1 MAFDVVVEGGD
12 DVAFF
17 AGEGAVAYVLVELVE
32 GVDGVGV
39 ASEGHGDGFF
49 GGGLGAAVAEV
60 GDGFVAAAQAVDGA
74 DG

>member
-1 MAFDVVVEGGD
+1 MAFDVVAEGGD

-17 AGEGAVAYVLVELVE
+17 AGEGAVAYVLVDLGE
-32 GVDGVGV
+32 GFAGVGV
-39 ASEGHGDGFF
+39 AVGLCGGGFA

-60 GDGFVAAAQAVDGA
+60 GNGFVAAAQAVDGS

>member
-39 ASEGHGDGFF
+39 AGGRCGGGFV

>member
-1 MAFDVVVEGGD
+1 MAADVVVEGGD
-12 DVAFF
+12 DIAFF

-39 ASEGHGDGFF
+39 AGEGCGGGFF

-60 GDGFVAAAQAVDGA
+60 GDGFVAAAQAVDGT

>member
-1 MAFDVVVEGGD
+1 MAFDVVAEGGD

-39 ASEGHGDGFF
+39 AGGLCGGGFV

-60 GDGFVAAAQAVDGA
+60 GDGFVAAAQAVDGT

>member
-1 MAFDVVVEGGD
+1 MTADVVVEGGD

-32 GVDGVGV
+32 GFDGVGV
-39 ASEGHGDGFF
+39 AGGRCGGGFV

>member
-1 MAFDVVVEGGD
+1 MAFDVVAEGGD

-32 GVDGVGV
+32 GFDGVGV
-39 ASEGHGDGFF
+39 AGGWCGGGFV